1 MNKNRIVAV
10 LYLKQLDK
18 KVDIDVPLDITAND
32 LIIGLTKAFDLQLDI
47 SDLSSCCLKTENP
60 IALLRGDKTLADF
73 GLRNGTVI
81 NYLL

>member
-10 LYLKQLDK
+10 LFMKQQDK
-18 KVDIDVPLDITAND
+18 KIDIDIPLDITANE
-32 LIIGLTKAFDLQLDI
+32 LIIGLTKAFDLNIDT

-60 IALLRGDKTLADF
+60 IALLRGDKTLADYE
-73 GLRNGTVI
+73 LRNGTII